1 MTTRTMTPAALTD
14 SVAPGPKG
22 CFVFGS
28 LSEMRRDALRFLT
41 DSARQ
46 YGDVVR
52 LDLVETVYL
61 LSHPDHIQ
69 RVLQDNHTNY
79 KKGFFY
85 DRLKV
90 LVGDGLLTS
99 NGDFWLRQRRIAS
112 PAFHKDTLARL
123 QDAMVRRTTQMLDA
137 WDESYAKTGETFDLA
152 AEMMRLT
159 LGIAGDTLFGVDLL
173 DDAEE
178 VGEAAS
184 DALEILN
191 VRGNSLL
198 VLPTAIPTAQNR
210 RLTKAVKVLDDVV
223 NDVIAKRRA
232 GAEAGAE
239 PRPDLLQMLMDAV
252 DGETGERMN
261 DKQLRDEVMTL
272 LLAGHETTAQA
283 LSWTFYLL
291 SKHPAVER
299 QLRKEIDELG
309 GRPPSVADLP
319 RLAFTDM
326 VVKEAMRRYPPA
338 WLISRTAK
346 EDDVIGGY
354 RVPAGATVL
363 LSPYVMHHHPG
374 YWENPEGFDPE
385 RFIEAEHKKRP
396 RFAYFPFAAGPRM
409 CIGWHFAMMELVT
422 CVACIVQRQ
431 RLSLTPGFEV
441 VPEPTITLRP
451 ADGVK
456 MNVKPA
462 RTG

>member
-1 MTTRTMTPAALTD
+1 MTTKTMTPADLED
-14 SVAPGPKG
+14 KVAPGPKG

-28 LSEMRRDALRFLT
+28 LSEMRSNALRFLT

-52 LDLVETVYL
+52 LDLVEVIYML
-61 LSHPDHIQ
+61 NHPDYIQ
-69 RVLQDNHTNY
+69 HVLQDNHANY
-79 KKGFFY
+79 KKGYFY

-112 PAFHKDTLARL
+112 PAFHKETLAKL
-123 QDAMVRRTTQMLDA
+123 QTSMVKRTTQMLDD
-137 WDESYAKTGETFDLA
+137 WDNTYVKSGETFDVA

-173 DDAEE
+173 HGAEA

-191 VRGNSLL
+191 IRGNSLL
-198 VLPTAIPTAQNR
+198 LIPTAIPTSQNR
-210 RLTKAVKVLDDVV
+210 RLMKAVKVLDDVV
-223 NDVIAKRRA
+223 NGVIAERRKA
-232 GAEAGAE
+232 GAEAKN
-239 PRPDLLQMLMDAV
+239 DLLQMLMDAT
-252 DGETGERMN
+252 DADTGEKMN

-283 LSWTFYLL
+283 LSWTWYLL

-299 QLRKEIDELG
+299 QLRKEIDSLG
-309 GRPPSVADLP
+309 GKPPTVADLP
-319 RLAFTDM
+319 NLKYTDM
-326 VVKEAMRRYPPA
+326 VVKESLRRYPPA
-338 WLISRTAK
+338 WLFSRTAK
-346 EDDVIGGY
+346 EDDVVGGY
-354 RVPAGATVL
+354 KIPKGATVM
-363 LSPYVMHHHPG
+363 LSPYVMHHHPK
-374 YWENPEGFDPE
+374 YWENPEGFDPD
-385 RFIEAEHKKRP
+385 RFSDEEHKKRP

-422 CVACIVQRQ
+422 CVAAIVQRVK
-431 RLSLTPGFEV
+431 LNLTPGFEV

-456 MNVKPA
+456 VTAKSTRSA
-462 RTG
+462 DH

>member
-1 MTTRTMTPAALTD
+1 MTSKTLTAATD
-14 SVAPGPKG
+14 LEDKVAPGPKG

-28 LSEMRRDALRFLT
+28 LSDMRSNALRFLT

-52 LDLVETVYL
+52 LDLVEVVFML
-61 LSHPDHIQ
+61 NHPDHIQ

-112 PAFHKDTLARL
+112 PAFHKDTLAKL
-123 QDAMVRRTTQMLDA
+123 QTSMVKRTTEMLDEWSA
-137 WDESYAKTGETFDLA
+137 GYVATGETFDVA

-173 DDAEE
+173 DGAEE

-191 VRGNSLL
+191 IRGNSLL
-198 VLPTAIPTAQNR
+198 VLPTAIPTSQNR

-223 NDVIAKRRA
+223 NGVIAERRKS
-232 GAEAGAE
+232 GEQK
-239 PRPDLLQMLMDAV
+239 PDLLGMLMDAT
-252 DGETGERMN
+252 DGDTGEKMN

-283 LSWTFYLL
+283 LSWTWYLL

-299 QLRKEIDELG
+299 QMRKELDALG
-309 GRPPSVADLP
+309 GKPPTVADLP
-319 RLAFTDM
+319 SLKYTDM
-326 VVKEAMRRYPPA
+326 VVKESLRRYPPA

-354 RVPAGATVL
+354 RIPRGATVL
-363 LSPYVMHHHPG
+363 LSPYVMHHHPA

-385 RFIEAEHKKRP
+385 RFVEEEHKKRP

-422 CVACIVQRQ
+422 CVATIMQRVK
-431 RLSLTPGFEV
+431 LNLTPGFEV

-456 MNVKPA
+456 VSAKRA
-462 RTG
+462 